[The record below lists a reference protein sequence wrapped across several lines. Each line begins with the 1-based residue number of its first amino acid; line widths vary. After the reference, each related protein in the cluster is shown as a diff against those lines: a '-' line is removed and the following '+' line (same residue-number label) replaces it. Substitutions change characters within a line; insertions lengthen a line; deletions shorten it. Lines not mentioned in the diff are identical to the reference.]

1 MNISTDLWTNP
12 AFVGLVIALPATA
25 IGYLGYRRSRNLDRV
40 AEQAGIATTNVTSIG
55 QVVDG
60 LNKVIDNIR
69 TDNDDLRKE
78 IRELRQTVR
87 ELNRRIDEL
96 ERMKTTQ

>member
-1 MNISTDLWTNP
+1 MIFATDLWTNP

-60 LNKVIDNIR
+60 LNKIIVNLQEDNE
-69 TDNDDLRKE
+69 DLRGE
-78 IRELRQTVR
+78 VISLRERLDALSAR
-87 ELNRRIDEL
+87 LDAAL
-96 ERMKTTQ
+96 ERLRGV